1 MLAISS
7 GHLDSCPR
15 WLGLE
20 PGRKLQPSPRLAFTV
35 LHFIQVAPK
44 KGRGRPATGRDPVTA
59 IRLSAE
65 LRATVD
71 KWAAKQDDT
80 PGRSEAIR
88 RLVELGLTV
97 KKRSMPSERQRTA
110 LADLAAKAIDSRTV
124 EAPDDERAS
133 RKQRLIKGPEEFRGV
148 RVDRP
153 KRK

>member
-1 MLAISS
+1 MAKSN
-7 GHLDSCPR
+7 
-15 WLGLE
+15 
-20 PGRKLQPSPRLAFTV
+20 KV
-35 LHFIQVAPK
+35 LPK

-97 KKRSMPSERQRTA
+97 KPALRPSAKAAARAAE
-110 LADLAAKAIDSRTV
+110 LAAKAIDRHIDPK
-124 EAPDDERAS
+124 APIEEREV
-133 RKQRLIKGPEEFRGV
+133 RKQRLLKGPPVFR
-148 RVDRP
+148 DL
-153 KRK
+153 RKDLAK